1 MKQDNFLFV
10 DIVSSI
16 FLLILL
22 LGNFLGLMY
31 ISDANFMISLIAS
44 LFIVICYYFILQL
57 LKRNKERMANKG
69 YKDSGMWLFLVFILF
84 GVFSFVCI
92 THLYN
97 IETNVKG
104 VIQNE
109 ATTALDEVTIASYS
123 YDTIANDALQTF
135 EAKFKN
141 KLQAYKNT
149 RTNILRNEL
158 SNPPYQLPESILN
171 SPSSSID
178 VAASTNAILQG
189 YKVKARENKK
199 EIDSLYINKL
209 DANAKSIL
217 AWDRISISQSYA
229 NLSKHLEEVEKNIN
243 IKINELPAKKEGFK
257 FKKTTDDLPLNSPI
271 RLAKLFKPD
280 YLLPAIAVIV
290 MHLFILIPFF
300 TYKIRMYSKNANENT
315 TSSGSISL

>member
-31 ISDANFMISLIAS
+31 LSDANFLISLVAS
-44 LFIVICYYFILQL
+44 LFVVICYYFILQL

-104 VIQNE
+104 VIQKE
-109 ATTALDEVTIASYS
+109 AKTALDEVTIASYS

-141 KLQAYKNT
+141 KLQGYKNT
-149 RTNILRNEL
+149 RTNNLRNEL

-171 SPSSSID
+171 SPSRSID

-209 DANAKSIL
+209 DADAKSIL
-217 AWDRISISQSYA
+217 AWDRMNISQSYA
-229 NLSKHLEEVEKNIN
+229 NLSKHLEAIEKNIN
-243 IKINELPAKKEGFK
+243 AKINELPAKKKGIEFN
-257 FKKTTDDLPLNSPI
+257 KTMDDLPLNNPI
-271 RLAKLFKPD
+271 RLAKLFRPE

-300 TYKIRMYSKNANENT
+300 TYKIRMYSKSTTDNN